1 MFHPATMFKLFALLF
16 IITELSLVSK
26 IHSQTAYSAFTS
38 RCKHKFTFFMRT
50 LENIENSMLL
60 LDRVIKQNMIP
71 ALFNDFK
78 YRKN

>member
-1 MFHPATMFKLFALLF
+1 MCKLFAILF

-50 LENIENSMLL
+50 LENIENFMLL
-60 LDRVIKQNMIP
+60 LDRFIKHKLMP
-71 ALFNDFK
+71 ALFNDFQI
-78 YRKN
+78 